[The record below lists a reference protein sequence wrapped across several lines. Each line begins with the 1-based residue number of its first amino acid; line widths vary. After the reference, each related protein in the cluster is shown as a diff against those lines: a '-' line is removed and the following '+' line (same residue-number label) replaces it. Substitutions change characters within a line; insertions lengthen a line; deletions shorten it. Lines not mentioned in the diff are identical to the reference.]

1 MGNTSETIMAEEQ
14 DETFETAES
23 GASLTTPS
31 EAGAVKKGGFLLVKG
46 FPCKVVDIKTSKT
59 GKHGHAKCV
68 FTALDIFTNK
78 KLEMMSPSTHG
89 VQVPVVKRKTWQ
101 CIDIDDEGYASLMD
115 DDSNTREDL
124 KFLKPSDDP
133 NGLDLQTT
141 AQELIDEDGA
151 CLIDVQSAMD
161 IDQIMS
167 VKKELVD

>member
-68 FTALDIFTNK
+68 FTALDIFTDK
-78 KLEMMSPSTHG
+78 KYESMSPPTHTIEI
-89 VQVPVVKRKTWQ
+89 PVVKRVSYE
-101 CIDIDDEGYASLMD
+101 CIDIDDEGFASLMD
-115 DDSNTREDL
+115 EESNSKEDL
-124 KFLKPSDDP
+124 KMPDSLMDEAR
-133 NGLDLQTT
+133 NIL
-141 AQELIDEDGA
+141 EEDGVA
-151 CLIDVQSAMD
+151 LVDVLCAMGKE
-161 IDQIMS
+161 QIMS
-167 VKKELVD
+167 VKKTAGE